1 MVTMILRGNRIRT
14 KKEVQVDMKIYVR
27 RISRFFIVMALFV
40 LILYPV
46 FAGAFPG
53 LGITSRA
60 TLASNPL
67 PEEIT
72 MLLLGSG
79 LIGLAGFARKAFPRR

>member
-1 MVTMILRGNRIRT
+1 
-14 KKEVQVDMKIYVR
+14 MKVYVR
-27 RISRFFIVMALFV
+27 RISRFFIIMSLFV

-53 LGITSRA
+53 LGMISRA
-60 TLASNPL
+60 TLTSNPL

-79 LIGLAGFARKAFPRR
+79 LIGLAAFARKTFPRG